1 MPRNIAGV
9 SKAFASDERG
19 TVVILFAF
27 VLIVVTFIAGIG
39 LDYGRMLHTR
49 DKLAAAADAAS
60 LAAGRALLDGRL
72 SDSEI
77 EAVALKYFNENFDA
91 SSTFGKIGK
100 VTVTLNR
107 DAGTVRFDVDAAVP
121 MTLTRVAGYS
131 STTLPVHSASAFDD
145 RDIEVALALDVTTSM
160 GQPASKISDLRS
172 AAKDLV
178 DILLP
183 DGGTRN
189 RVRIA
194 LAPYAAGVNAGWYA
208 STATGGASNGCVHE
222 RSGANA
228 FTDVSPARGTYLG
241 YTPGMSCPSAAV
253 VPLSADKDL
262 LKSSIDSYRANGYT
276 AGHIGTAWA
285 WYLLS
290 SRWSGIWPRSSA
302 PAAEGDGKTL
312 KAVVLMT
319 DGEFNTQYVRANGT
333 SSEQALS
340 LCGNM
345 KDKDV
350 VVYAVGFMS
359 PPTAEAML
367 RQCASSADHY
377 FSAANGT
384 ELRSAFQAIA
394 MSLNNLRLTQ

>member
-1 MPRNIAGV
+1 MHRKIAGI
-9 SKAFASDERG
+9 SKAFANDERG

-27 VLIVVTFIAGIG
+27 VLIVVTFMAGIG

-49 DKLAAAADAAS
+49 DKLTAAADAAA

-72 SDSEI
+72 DDSEI
-77 EAVALKYFNENFDA
+77 EALAVKFFRENFDA
-91 SSTFGKIGK
+91 SSTFGKLGK
-100 VTVTLNR
+100 VSVSLNR
-107 DAGTVRFDVDAAVP
+107 AAGTVRFDVDAGVP
-121 MTLTRVAGYS
+121 MTLTRVAGFT
-131 STTLPVHSASAFDD
+131 STTLPVRSASVFDD
-145 RDIEVALALDVTTSM
+145 RDIEVALALDTTGSM
-160 GQPASKISDLRS
+160 GQPASKIADLRS

-194 LAPYAAGVNAGWYA
+194 LAPYAAGLNAGWFA
-208 STATGGASNGCVHE
+208 SAATGRASNACVHE
-222 RSGANA
+222 RSGADA
-228 FTDVSPARGTYLG
+228 FSDAPPARGSYLG
-241 YTPGMSCPSAAV
+241 FTPGMSCPSATL
-253 VPLSADKDL
+253 VPLSADKDS
-262 LKSSIDSYRANGYT
+262 LKRSIDSYSANGYT
-276 AGHIGTAWA
+276 AGHIGNAWA

-290 SRWSGIWPRSSA
+290 SRWSSFWPSA
-302 PAAEGDGKTL
+302 STPAAEGDGKTL

-345 KDKDV
+345 KDKGIT
-350 VVYAVGFMS
+350 VYAVGFMS
-359 PPTAEAML
+359 PAPAQAML

-377 FSAANGT
+377 FSASNGA